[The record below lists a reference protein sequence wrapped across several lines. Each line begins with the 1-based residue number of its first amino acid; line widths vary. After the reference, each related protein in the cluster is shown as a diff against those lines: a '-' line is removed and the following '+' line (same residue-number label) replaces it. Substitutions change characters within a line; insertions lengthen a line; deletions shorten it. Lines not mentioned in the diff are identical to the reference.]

1 MIATDDS
8 DAKSDVLQSTWVVLD
23 EARQVLLR
31 AESIIVLLGVESEAS
46 PHHAYAAD
54 VAGDLL
60 GTLKEKLFLAQELV
74 RPTGRG
80 HSPTTVRSGR

>member
-1 MIATDDS
+1 MTAADDS
-8 DAKSDVLQSTWVVLD
+8 GTQSDVLQRTWAVLD

-31 AESIIVLLGVESEAS
+31 AESIIVLLGVDSDES

-60 GTLKEKLFLAQELV
+60 GTLKEKLSQAQEMV
-74 RPTGRG
+74 RPPHMHR
-80 HSPTTVRSGR
+80 SPTTGRTGG

>member
-1 MIATDDS
+1 MTAADDS
-8 DAKSDVLQSTWVVLD
+8 DTQSDVFQRTWAVLD

-31 AESIIVLLGVESEAS
+31 AESIIVLLGAEADAP

-60 GTLKEKLFLAQELV
+60 GTLKEKLSRAQEMVLPHGTH
-74 RPTGRG
+74 R
-80 HSPTTVRSGR
+80 SPTTERGGR

>member
-1 MIATDDS
+1 MIAADDS

-31 AESIIVLLGVESEAS
+31 AESIIVLLGVESDAS

-60 GTLKEKLFLAQELV
+60 GALKEKLSQAQEMV
-74 RPTGRG
+74 RPTRRPC
-80 HSPTTVRSGR
+80 SPTTVRSGG

>member
-8 DAKSDVLQSTWVVLD
+8 DAKSDVLQSAWAVLD

-31 AESIIVLLGVESEAS
+31 AESIIVLLGGESDAS

-60 GTLKEKLFLAQELV
+60 GTLKEKLSKAQEMV
-74 RPTGRG
+74 RPPQALIAANG
-80 HSPTTVRSGR
+80 HK

>member
-8 DAKSDVLQSTWVVLD
+8 DAKPDVLQSAWAVLD

-31 AESIIVLLGVESEAS
+31 AESIIILLGGESDVL
-46 PHHAYAAD
+46 PHQAYAAD

-60 GTLKEKLFLAQELV
+60 SKLKEKLSQAQEMV
-74 RPTGRG
+74 RLPC
-80 HSPTTVRSGR
+80 